1 MTSTDNK
8 SARRQW
14 LLAAG
19 GVALT
24 SAVGLGV
31 WQAVRPAAG
40 ELAAGMEHFWVLHD
54 RCSAWA
60 KCRH

>member
-24 SAVGLGV
+24 SAVGIGV

-40 ELAAGMEHFWVLHD
+40 ELDAGLAHFWVPLVNNVQPVD
-54 RCSAWA
+54 KR
-60 KCRH
+60 R

>member
-24 SAVGLGV
+24 SAVGSSF
-31 WQAVRPAAG
+31 QFTRSF
-40 ELAAGMEHFWVLHD
+40 ETM
-54 RCSAWA
+54 CSHGTLPTPP
-60 KCRH
+60 RR